1 MRVRPPRWTVSVPL
15 ALALGVAGVAL
26 YLVQVSRVLAIGSV
40 NPNLILV
47 LLVCIAALAP
57 RFWVPVVVGGLI
69 LAASFLWTPFD
80 VGSVA
85 LVVGITLLVA
95 VFAPF
100 FTGRSFADTYL
111 TLASTEVFWGLAT
124 WRVSDPFFIQLR
136 TVGIGFVLDA
146 VLVLAVWYAL
156 HRVRGEG

>member
-26 YLVQVSRVLAIGSV
+26 YLIQVSRVLAIGSV

-47 LLVCIAALAP
+47 LLVCIAARAP
-57 RFWVPVVVGGLI
+57 RFWVPIVVSGLI

-85 LVVGITLLVA
+85 LVVGIGLVA
-95 VFAPF
+95 AILVPF
-100 FTGRSFADTYL
+100 FTGRSFADTYIILAGSAIFWSIL
-111 TLASTEVFWGLAT
+111 TWQAG
-124 WRVSDPFFIQLR
+124 R
-136 TVGIGFVLDA
+136 TVSGQLFAAGLEFLEHAALAALIWAVLDRIA
-146 VLVLAVWYAL
+146 
-156 HRVRGEG
+156 RE